1 MTIVPSERKIVRPK
15 HLAETIVIVDGQ
27 QGCGK
32 TLFSLLLPTFSRVEL
47 MAYAYEVEQL
57 SALFALGKMSEDA
70 VVGMIRARTD
80 LHLYNTMMSRE
91 TNFRPADLSS
101 AWRSLHPW
109 RYMRR
114 LFAAGDAAV
123 PERIARERPILH
135 LTTHNLLATSQ
146 PVFAAL
152 GNRVVFL
159 EIVRHP
165 LYQLKQQTLNMERL
179 ALDVRNFKIH
189 FAENAQVFPF
199 FAAGW
204 EDRYQ
209 KANPVERAIYSFEW
223 MTRQTE
229 AVKTEVRARYK
240 ARILTIPFERFVLD
254 PWPMIAQMEQVL
266 GTTRTWRTRWQL
278 WRQHVPRR
286 RVAEGVGYAIY
297 RHCGWEAPSANTS
310 EREELQKRRA
320 FALESGASAEALA
333 VLDQL
338 SSEYEHQYTEGL
350 L

>member
-1 MTIVPSERKIVRPK
+1 MSPTPAERTIVRPK

-32 TLFSLLLPTFSRVEL
+32 TLFSLLLPTFCRVEL

-57 SALFALGKMSEDA
+57 SALFALGKISEDA
-70 VVGMIRARTD
+70 VIGMIRARTD

-101 AWRSLHPW
+101 VWRSTHPW
-109 RYMRR
+109 RYLCR
-114 LFAAGDAAV
+114 LFGQGDSAV
-123 PERIARERPILH
+123 PEQIVRQRPILH
-135 LTTHNLLATSQ
+135 LTTHNILAISQ
-146 PVFAAL
+146 PVFAAF
-152 GNRVVFL
+152 GNRVVFI

-165 LYQLKQQTLNMERL
+165 LYQLRQQTLNMERL

-189 FAENAQVFPF
+189 FEHGGEVYPF
-199 FAAGW
+199 FVAGW
-204 EDRYQ
+204 EDRYAH
-209 KANPVERAIYSFEW
+209 ANPVERAIYSFES
-223 MTRQTE
+223 MTRETE
-229 AVKTEVRARYK
+229 AAKTAVRARYE

-278 WRQHVPRR
+278 SRQHVPRR

-297 RHCGWEAPSANTS
+297 RHCGWEPPSANTS
-310 EREELQKRRA
+310 EREELEKRRA
-320 FALESGASAEALA
+320 FALESGASSEALG

-338 SSEYEHQYTEGL
+338 SSEYQQQYMDGL